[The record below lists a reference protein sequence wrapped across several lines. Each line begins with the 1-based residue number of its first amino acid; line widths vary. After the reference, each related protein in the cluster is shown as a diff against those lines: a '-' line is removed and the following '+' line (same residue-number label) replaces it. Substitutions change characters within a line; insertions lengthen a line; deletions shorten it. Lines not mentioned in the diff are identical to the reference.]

1 MPALS
6 GPCAGG
12 AGMSLEPEPSGLT
25 SPPVQKN
32 SFTEPD
38 NESQTDVQQTNQA
51 MKGATRSAQKE
62 RTRARI
68 LECALDAFA
77 ERGFEGATVR
87 DIAAAAGVNHG
98 LIKYHFEDKDNL
110 WKAAVTF
117 LFDRMHAEMATP
129 PEELLLPAYEQLRS
143 WIRRYVH
150 YCARHPE
157 HARIMVQES
166 IRDSDRLR
174 WAVEKFI
181 KPDHDDRAP
190 IHEAYVRKGIYPDIP
205 RHSLTYSIVA
215 VSQYLFMLAHE
226 VKLVFGIDTSDPEVI
241 DQHAEAI
248 LHLFF
253 GHCVQTDQAAP
264 ARTR

>member
-1 MPALS
+1 M
-6 GPCAGG
+6 
-12 AGMSLEPEPSGLT
+12 
-25 SPPVQKN
+25 
-32 SFTEPD
+32 
-38 NESQTDVQQTNQA
+38 QQTSQA
-51 MKGATRSAQKE
+51 IKGETRSAQKE

-117 LFDRMHAEMATP
+117 LFERMHAEMETP
-129 PEELLLPAYEQLRS
+129 AEDLRLPPYEQLRS

-181 KPDHDDRAP
+181 KPDHDARAM

-205 RHSLTYSIVA
+205 RYSIAYSIVA
-215 VSQYLFMLAHE
+215 VCQYLFMLGHE
-226 VKLVFGIDTSDPEVI
+226 VKLVFGVDPSDPDVI

-248 LHLFF
+248 LHMFF
-253 GHCVQTDQAAP
+253 GHSVPADQARHSH
-264 ARTR
+264 AR